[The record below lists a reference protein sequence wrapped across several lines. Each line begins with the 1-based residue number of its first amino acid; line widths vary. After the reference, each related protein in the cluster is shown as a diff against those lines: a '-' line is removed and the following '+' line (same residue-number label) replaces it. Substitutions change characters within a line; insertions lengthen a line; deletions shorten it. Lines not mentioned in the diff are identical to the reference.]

1 MYPPSYTEH
10 TAVVGQS
17 YTVPCN
23 TTVNNDVRWFF
34 ESVHG
39 AWSVYE
45 FGLVRG
51 KFVERFSLNSTV
63 RGLDISEVQLNDTGN
78 YTCIDDNGQG
88 DHHIHHLTVHGNCQ
102 SARFL

>member
-1 MYPPSYTEH
+1 MCCFNIVVYPPSYIEH

-17 YTVPCN
+17 YTVQCN

-34 ESVHG
+34 DSVHG

-51 KFVERFSLNSTV
+51 EFVERFTLNKSV
-63 RGLDISEVQLNDTGN
+63 RGLDISNVQLNDTGN

-88 DHHIHHLTVHGNCQ
+88 DHHIHRLTVHGN
-102 SARFL
+102 